1 MIRLKHM
8 DGIMHVLEFL
18 GVRLTPPHA
27 FLVPERLPAISCSEE
42 SILKLCHSPQNTF
55 NVEAGF

>member
-18 GVRLTPPHA
+18 GVRSTHSSPCVSGAGETTSHLELRGEHLEIVSQP
-27 FLVPERLPAISCSEE
+27 SEY
-42 SILKLCHSPQNTF
+42 I
-55 NVEAGF
+55 